1 MNHFS
6 SPGCRVLP
14 AVVFGLVLGLGCA
27 APVLA
32 QSFPLKGRWL
42 LDPSSEE
49 PASHPILTIADGRM
63 TWTGT
68 TRSVPPCVQ
77 QFVVKKENPGT
88 VYTDGN
94 GTRFVAGVPGS
105 IPTYLLTLNTSTC
118 GGAGEDVRIRF
129 PLVYDT
135 DHIDIIEYANGKP
148 LSTRR
153 FHRKK

>member
-6 SPGCRVLP
+6 SPGCRALP
-14 AVVFGLVLGLGCA
+14 AVVLVLVLGLGCA

-42 LDPSSEE
+42 LETSSEE
-49 PASHPILTIADGRM
+49 PASHPNLTIADGRM
-63 TWTGT
+63 SWTGPA
-68 TRSVPPCVQ
+68 RSVPPCVQ

-88 VYTDGN
+88 VYTDGH

-105 IPTYLLTLNTSTC
+105 IPTYLLTVSASTC
-118 GGAGEDVRIRF
+118 GGVGEDVRIRF

-135 DHIDIIEYANGKP
+135 DNIELIEYANGKP
-148 LSTRR
+148 LSVRR